1 MENTMKKLIIIIL
14 TVLFTASAQADSH
27 IEIKGFKLDMTKK
40 EAKANMKAVEIKSK
54 WLNAKLIPH
63 HYMTLAGIDVPTPK
77 LWYDKENK
85 ADGKP
90 VREIAWT
97 FCYDN
102 KDWCQMQ
109 GDQHSPT
116 TFALVV
122 EALKTK
128 YPLECTTST
137 LQNGFGATFEDRTCY
152 YQKGDIVLR
161 TMRYE
166 TTNLGQN
173 GTIRIYRDNG
183 QTKYKTD
190 DL

>member
-1 MENTMKKLIIIIL
+1 MKKLIIMTAIL
-14 TVLFTASAQADSH
+14 IGLSVPAVAE

-40 EAKANMKAVEIKSK
+40 EAKAKIKAVRIKSK

-63 HYMTLAGIDVPTPK
+63 HYMTLAGLDVSTPK
-77 LWYDKENK
+77 IWYDKKNK
-85 ADGKP
+85 AEGKP

-97 FCYDN
+97 FCYDG

-122 EALKTK
+122 EALKKK
-128 YPLECTTST
+128 YPLKCDTQTV
-137 LQNGFGATFEDRTCY
+137 QNGFGATFEDRSCFY
-152 YQKGDIVLR
+152 INDGIVLR

-173 GTIRIYRDNG
+173 GTIRIYKDSG
-183 QTKYKTD
+183 ETKYKTD

>member
-1 MENTMKKLIIIIL
+1 
-14 TVLFTASAQADSH
+14 
-27 IEIKGFKLDMTKK
+27 
-40 EAKANMKAVEIKSK
+40 VE
-54 WLNAKLIPH
+54 
-63 HYMTLAGIDVPTPK
+63 TPK
-77 LWYDKENK
+77 IWYDKKNK
-85 ADGKP
+85 AGGKP
-90 VREIAWT
+90 VIEIAWS

-109 GDQHSPT
+109 GDQHSPM

-137 LQNGFGATFEDRTCY
+137 LQNGFGATFEDRICY
-152 YQKGDIVLR
+152 YREGDMVLR
-161 TMRYE
+161 TNRYA

-183 QTKYKTD
+183 QTKYKTG